1 MKKLTLLILI
11 PILSFGQNL
20 YKVDKI
26 TDIDYNDNVVFP
38 EKKDFLDIYIPNGEE
53 NYPVIVYFHGGA
65 LIAGS
70 KEMGKDIGEL
80 DLLVQITDFL
90 QLQNIQTF

>member
-1 MKKLTLLILI
+1 MKKLTLILLLI

-38 EKKDFLDIYIPNGEE
+38 EKKDFLDIYIPNVGK

-65 LIAGS
+65 LIAV
-70 KEMGKDIGEL
+70 KI
-80 DLLVQITDFL
+80 
-90 QLQNIQTF
+90 

>member
-1 MKKLTLLILI
+1 MKKLTLILLLI

-38 EKKDFLDIYIPNGEE
+38 EKKDFLDIYIPNGKLSCH
-53 NYPVIVYFHGGA
+53 VYFHGGA

-70 KEMGKDIGEL
+70 KEMGKDIGEKL
-80 DLLVQITDFL
+80 AKNGIGCECKL
-90 QLQNIQTF
+90 

>member
-1 MKKLTLLILI
+1 MKKLTLILLLI

-38 EKKDFLDIYIPNGEE
+38 
-53 NYPVIVYFHGGA
+53 
-65 LIAGS
+65 
-70 KEMGKDIGEL
+70 
-80 DLLVQITDFL
+80 
-90 QLQNIQTF
+90 